1 MAGLNY
7 GSSFRMKKQ
16 NQEGVIFMPKI
27 GKWIV
32 RARKKTPPTGTLTTI
47 GSFFSKAEAEKFYE
61 LNK

>member
-16 NQEGVIFMPKI
+16 NLEGVIFMPRI

-32 RARKKTPPTGTLTTI
+32 RVRKKTPPTGTIVTI
-47 GSFFSKAEAEKFYE
+47 GSFFTKIEADKFYK